1 MKSQTRAVKSH
12 DRKLKALE
20 LRKAGYDYRRI
31 GETLGCSVTQAHRDV
46 AAALKLT
53 LQEPADDV
61 RALEVER
68 LDNMLRALWRDVS
81 AGNHGAIDRALR
93 VMERRAKLLGLDAPT
108 RTETTGANGEPVRT
122 DIVIRYADDANT
134 T

>member
-108 RTETTGANGEPVRT
+108 RTETTGANGAPVRT
-122 DIVIRYADDANT
+122 DIVIRYADDANAT
-134 T
+134 